1 MTTKYE
7 AIMDLAINLGCDYQK
22 ELEVGANAW
31 YRSLAIIGEFL
42 KVLATIIKEQL
53 SSVTNLL
60 PFDR

>member
-1 MTTKYE
+1 
-7 AIMDLAINLGCDYQK
+7 MDLAINLGCDYQK